1 MKTADGGRQRA
12 DGRSLLRGG
21 MAALASGVMLAA
33 ACSSGPANAKSSEQS
48 ATHVEEIG
56 DSSLIA
62 PPRPELFPLVPVE
75 QRQIADRVASTCVVS
90 PDVNRTVPVNALG
103 GGRVTELKARLG
115 DHVERGQTLV
125 VISSP
130 DLSGAIQG
138 YEHAVADDGLARKQ
152 LERSKVLFERGSIAR
167 KDLEA
172 AEDAAE
178 KAAVDLRTT
187 AMQVRMLG
195 GDVDH
200 PSALIEL
207 KAPISGTIVQQ
218 AVAPAAGV
226 KSPDNAPN
234 LFTIADLS
242 TVWMLCD
249 VYEND
254 LSRVHADAAASV
266 RLNAYPE
273 RLFHGRVSN
282 ISPLLDSTTRTVKVR
297 VELNNADGVMRVGM
311 FGSVEVVSPAAQSRL
326 LVPAGALL
334 RLHDAD
340 WVFVRVGT
348 SRFRRTR
355 VVAGSTTD
363 DGWQQVLSGLARG
376 DSVVRDALQFSQ
388 ATARE

>member
-1 MKTADGGRQRA
+1 M
-12 DGRSLLRGG
+12 
-21 MAALASGVMLAA
+21 ALAGCVLAA
-33 ACSSGPANAKSSEQS
+33 ACSSGSANARSADQA

-56 DSSLIA
+56 DSSLIV
-62 PPRPELFPLVPVE
+62 PPHPELFPLAAVE
-75 QRQIADRVASTCVVS
+75 QRQVADRLASTCVVS
-90 PDVNRTVPVNALG
+90 PDVDRTVPVNALG

-115 DHVERGQTLV
+115 DHVEQGQTLV

-130 DLSGAIQG
+130 DLSGAIQS
-138 YEHAVADDGLARKQ
+138 YEHAVADDVLVRKQ
-152 LERSKVLFERGSIAR
+152 LDRSRILFDRGSIAR
-167 KDLEA
+167 KDLEVA
-172 AEDAAE
+172 QDAAD

-195 GDVDH
+195 GDANN

-218 AVAPAAGV
+218 SVTPAAGV

-254 LSRVHADAAASV
+254 LARVHVDAAANV

-273 RLFHGRVSN
+273 RVLRGRVSN
-282 ISPLLDSTTRTVKVR
+282 VSPLLDSATRTVKVR
-297 VELNNADGVMRVGM
+297 VELKNPDGVMRIGM
-311 FGSVEVVSPAAQSRL
+311 FGRVEVVSSTTQSRL
-326 LVPAGALL
+326 LVPASALL

-340 WVFVRVGT
+340 WVFVKTRANQFQRV
-348 SRFRRTR
+348 R
-355 VVAGSTTD
+355 VVAGPPAD
-363 DGWQQVLSGLARG
+363 AGWQQVLAGLARG
-376 DSVVRDALQFSQ
+376 DSVVKDALQFSQ